1 MRKLLVVPKA
11 LAVTLFA
18 CGSPH
23 PANDGGTDAG
33 VDGGH
38 DGGTIDGG
46 SDAGTDGGTDAG
58 TDAGFDDGGADAGCD
73 CLGVCPQVDCFPFQ
87 EQDGGMSCQ
96 CAI

>member
-23 PANDGGTDAG
+23 SIDAG
-33 VDGGH
+33 
-38 DGGTIDGG
+38 T
-46 SDAGTDGGTDAG
+46 DAGTDGGTMDAG
-58 TDAGFDDGGADAGCD
+58 SDAGFDGGTDGGADAGCD
-73 CLGVCPQVDCFPFQ
+73 CMGMCPQVDCFPFQ
-87 EQDGGMSCQ
+87 DQDGGMICE

>member
-23 PANDGGTDAG
+23 AMDAGTDAG
-33 VDGGH
+33 TDGGH
-38 DGGTIDGG
+38 DGGV
-46 SDAGTDGGTDAG
+46 TDAG
-58 TDAGFDDGGADAGCD
+58 LDAGIDAGFDGGTDGGADAGCD
-73 CLGVCPQVDCFPFQ
+73 CMGMCPQVDCFPFQ
-87 EQDGGMSCQ
+87 DQDGGMSCQ